1 MSGKKSKRR
10 VGAIMNRSD
19 IPYAQRM
26 AMKLKQDIVVNREH
40 SAKITLFCMSISMNR
55 LYGIG
60 YKRLVR
66 FSHTFKKINDEF
78 YDDIEI
84 GMAHAKRRM
93 EQIGMPISGEFFS
106 VALPGTSKREQK
118 IQDHSLH
125 AVQIALICGTIAI
138 NESLGFG
145 KDKLIKIHEMVNELT
160 ARYAKEGEAFLLE
173 EMRKLGFLII
183 DNTVICCVDEYD
195 NPVSAKKAIAEGY
208 LDAYTSGKRC
218 VNNG

>member
-1 MSGKKSKRR
+1 MSGKKAKRR
-10 VGAIMNRSD
+10 AGAIMNRSD

-26 AMKLKQDIVVNREH
+26 AMKMKHDIVANREH
-40 SAKITLFCMSISMNR
+40 SAKIALFCMSISMNR

-66 FSHTFKKINDEF
+66 FSHTFKRINDEF

-93 EQIGMPISGEFFS
+93 EQLGMPISGEFFS
-106 VALPGTSKREQK
+106 VAIPGKSKREQK

-125 AVQIALICGTIAI
+125 AVQIALICGTVAM
-138 NESLGFG
+138 NETFGFG

-160 ARYAKEGEAFLLE
+160 ARYAKEGEEFLLE
-173 EMRKLGFLII
+173 EMRKLGFII
-183 DNTVICCVDEYD
+183 IGDKAICCVNEKDE
-195 NPVSAKKAIAEGY
+195 PISSKKAIKEGY
-208 LDAYTSGKRC
+208 LDAFMD
-218 VNNG
+218 V